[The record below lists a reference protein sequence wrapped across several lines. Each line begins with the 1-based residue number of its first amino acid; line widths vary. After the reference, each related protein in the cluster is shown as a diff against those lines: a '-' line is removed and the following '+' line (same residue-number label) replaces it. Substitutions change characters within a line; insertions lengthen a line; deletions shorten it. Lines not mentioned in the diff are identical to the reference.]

1 MNKLYRS
8 RESSV
13 IAGVCGGMG
22 EYFNIDP
29 VIVRI
34 IFILLMLPYGIG
46 LLIYIFAWI
55 MVPLRPNGL
64 EVEQVESIDRKQ
76 MRKYLPGLLLIFVG
90 LIILLSRLW
99 DWVSFAFLWPLAL
112 IILGAYL
119 IYRSMAQKREE

>member
-8 RESSV
+8 RESSI

-34 IFILLMLPYGIG
+34 IFILMMLPYGIG
-46 LLIYIFAWI
+46 LLIYAFCWI
-55 MVPLRPNGL
+55 AVPLRPEGL
-64 EVEQVESIDRKQ
+64 EVEQVETIDRQQ
-76 MRKYLPGLLLIFVG
+76 MRKYWPGLALILVG
-90 LIILLSRLW
+90 LIFLLSRLW
-99 DWVSFAFLWPLAL
+99 DWISFAFLWPLAL

>member
-8 RESSV
+8 RESSI

-34 IFILLMLPYGIG
+34 IFILMMLPYGIG
-46 LLIYIFAWI
+46 LLIYLFCWI
-55 MVPLRPNGL
+55 TVPLRPDTM

-76 MRKYLPGLLLIFVG
+76 MRKYLPGLV
-90 LIILLSRLW
+90 LIILGLIFLFSKLW

-112 IILGAYL
+112 IILGGYL
-119 IYRSMAQKREE
+119 IYRSMSQKREE

>member
-34 IFILLMLPYGIG
+34 IFFLLMLPYGIG

-55 MVPLRPNGL
+55 TVPLRPDGL

-90 LIILLSRLW
+90 LFILLSRLW
-99 DWVSFAFLWPLAL
+99 DWISFAFLWPLAL

>member
-8 RESSV
+8 RDSSI

-34 IFILLMLPYGIG
+34 IFILMMLPYGIG
-46 LLIYIFAWI
+46 LLIYIFCWI
-55 MVPLRPNGL
+55 TVPLRPDTM
-64 EVEQVESIDRKQ
+64 EVEQVETIDRKQ
-76 MRKYLPGLLLIFVG
+76 MRKYLPGLVLILVG
-90 LIILLSRLW
+90 LIFLLSRLW
-99 DWVSFAFLWPLAL
+99 DWISFAFLWPLAL